1 MGKGFQFIDSTK
13 TDRVTR
19 RLVRSHAMKGKNV
32 GKVLHRRSRLELDL
46 HAPRPSKKACT
57 TSTACNL
64 LPQQGQQPT
73 SASTSTGRPSSTKS
87 RSKSPE
93 ETPSPSDGSSSTGSS
108 SYITTP
114 ASSVT
119 DLTSSDFLFLDDLDN
134 LDWLADIENHDIDGY
149 IADTLTSP
157 PVDMSFPGQQ
167 VQQSSLILQAHT
179 QKPLS
184 PTLGARDSLFT
195 LAFPVQATPQSQYV
209 ISQFFGIVID
219 ALYPPQLVRG
229 AAKAYDYWIG
239 TLFQDRTSF
248 HCAIALM
255 AALSDF
261 FFGDQALTP
270 DAIYHLS
277 QAIHMVNQTLET
289 NGALSESNLAVVNF
303 LVIQELLRD
312 SFKSKAEVHLKGLQ
326 RMLELR
332 GGLNSLGEDNPLGI
346 KISKTAVDY
355 ALHRGT
361 PIPAPFYRD
370 RMSSIRARLLSEVFI
385 LSSPPSPLFSFFSPL
400 SPPSSSSS
408 LSGPGSLC
416 SVQQQIQIHPF
427 LSQILSDVLSITT
440 LLNSP
445 FLNFRF
451 EPHTLQE
458 FLVSVGC
465 RLIRFRPLSYYQT
478 QNPKK
483 GKRPPPSLPST
494 ATTTTT
500 TTTTTQKSRIESAIH
515 LGLIALTTTLF
526 LQFGRRRFLRY
537 ELVKDCMTKLISEW
551 NYCSSS
557 SSSSSSSSPPAEN
570 VENQTLLWLLHIGG
584 ISVLA
589 GPEEQK
595 WLAPKVQE
603 LAWGVMGILDWEE
616 SGSGSSSGGVKECLL
631 RFPWVDSLHSE
642 PGKAMWDSLGVM
654 GMVIV

>member
-46 HAPRPSKKACT
+46 HTPRPSKKACT
-57 TSTACNL
+57 SSTARNL
-64 LPQQGQQPT
+64 LPQTQGQQQPT
-73 SASTSTGRPSSTKS
+73 STSRPSSSSTMS

-93 ETPSPSDGSSSTGSS
+93 ETPSPGDGSSSTGSS

-119 DLTSSDFLFLDDLDN
+119 DLTSNDFLYLDDDFVD
-134 LDWLADIENHDIDGY
+134 LDWLADVENHDIHAY

-157 PVDMSFPGQQ
+157 TVDTSFQGQQ
-167 VQQSSLILQAHT
+167 VQQSLVLPAYT
-179 QKPLS
+179 QKAPTT
-184 PTLGARDSLFT
+184 TLGARDSLFV

-209 ISQFFGIVID
+209 ITQFFGIVID

-229 AAKAYDYWIG
+229 AAKAYDYWIS

-289 NGALSESNLAVVNF
+289 NDAVSDSNLAVVNF
-303 LVIQELLRD
+303 LVIQELLKD
-312 SFKSKAEVHLKGLQ
+312 SIKSKAEVHLKGLQ
-326 RMLELR
+326 RMVELR
-332 GGLNSLGEDNPLGI
+332 GGLMSLGEDNPLGI
-346 KISKTAVDY
+346 KISKTAVDF

-361 PIPAPFYRD
+361 PLPSAFYRD
-370 RMSSIRARLLSEVFI
+370 RMPSIRARLQSEGFI
-385 LSSPPSPLFSFFSPL
+385 LSSPLSPLFSFSPL
-400 SPPSSSSS
+400 SSISPSPTSPSFTSSG
-408 LSGPGSLC
+408 LQ
-416 SVQQQIQIHPF
+416 QQQIQIHPF

-440 LLNSP
+440 LLNSS

-451 EPHTLQE
+451 DPHMLQE

-465 RLIRFRPLSYYQT
+465 RLIRFRPLSYYQSQT
-478 QNPKK
+478 HPQKG
-483 GKRPPPSLPST
+483 GKRPSPQGT
-494 ATTTTT
+494 AAAK
-500 TTTTTQKSRIESAIH
+500 QSRIESAIH

-537 ELVKDCMTKLISEW
+537 ELVRDCLTTLISDW
-551 NYCSSS
+551 DYHSIIPSSAS
-557 SSSSSSSSPPAEN
+557 STLENPAES
-570 VENQTLLWLLHIGG
+570 VENQTLLWLLHMGG

-603 LAWGVMGILDWEE
+603 LAWGVMGILEWEGIPGTL
-616 SGSGSSSGGVKECLL
+616 GSGMGVKECLL
-631 RFPWVDSLHSE
+631 RFPWVDALHSE
-642 PGKAMWDSLGVM
+642 PGRAMWDSLGIM
-654 GMVIV
+654 GMGIV

>member
-1 MGKGFQFIDSTK
+1 
-13 TDRVTR
+13 
-19 RLVRSHAMKGKNV
+19 MKGKNV

-46 HAPRPSKKACT
+46 HTPRSSTKKASCT
-57 TSTACNL
+57 SSTARNL
-64 LPQQGQQPT
+64 LPQQGQQQQPT
-73 SASTSTGRPSSTKS
+73 RTNTSRPSPGSTKS
-87 RSKSPE
+87 NRSKSPE
-93 ETPSPSDGSSSTGSS
+93 ESSSPSDGSSSTGSS
-108 SYITTP
+108 SNGYITTP

-119 DLTSSDFLFLDDLDN
+119 DLTSNDFLFLDDDLVN
-134 LDWLADIENHDIDGY
+134 LDWLADVENHDVSIDGY
-149 IADTLTSP
+149 IADTLTA
-157 PVDMSFPGQQ
+157 PVNTSFQGLELEEQQ
-167 VQQSSLILQAHT
+167 VQPSLILEAHT
-179 QKPLS
+179 QKALS
-184 PTLGARDSLFT
+184 TTLGARDSLFA

-277 QAIHMVNQTLET
+277 QAIHMVNRTLET
-289 NGALSESNLAVVNF
+289 NDALSDSNLAVVNF
-303 LVIQELLRD
+303 LVIQELLKD

-326 RMLELR
+326 RMVELR

-346 KISKTAVDY
+346 KISKTAIDF

-361 PIPAPFYRD
+361 SLPAPFYRD
-370 RMSSIRARLLSEVFI
+370 RMPSIRARLLSEGFI
-385 LSSPPSPLFSFFSPL
+385 LSSPPSPLFSFSSSFSSPL
-400 SPPSSSSS
+400 SPLSPTTFPSSPS
-408 LSGPGSLC
+408 LGS
-416 SVQQQIQIHPF
+416 QQIQIHPF
-427 LSQILSDVLSITT
+427 LSQILSDVLSITH
-440 LLNSP
+440 LLNFPS
-445 FLNFRF
+445 LNFRF
-451 EPHTLQE
+451 DPHILQE

-465 RLIRFRPLSYYQT
+465 RLIRFRPLSYYQSQPT
-478 QNPKK
+478 A
-483 GKRPPPSLPST
+483 KRSKHAPGSAAARQT
-494 ATTTTT
+494 
-500 TTTTTQKSRIESAIH
+500 RIESAIH
-515 LGLIALTTTLF
+515 LGLISLSTTLF

-537 ELVKDCMTKLISEW
+537 ELVRDCLTSLINEW
-551 NYCSSS
+551 DFTSASSTGAGTEN
-557 SSSSSSSSPPAEN
+557 PAES
-570 VENQTLLWLLHIGG
+570 VENQTLLWLLNISG

-603 LAWGVMGILDWEE
+603 LAWGVMGILEWEGSSLQGE
-616 SGSGSSSGGVKECLL
+616 DDGGMGVGGSGIKGVKECLL

-642 PGKAMWDSLGVM
+642 PGRAMWDSLGVM
-654 GMVIV
+654 GMGIGIL